1 MNISPKKC
9 LPEILRNDIPKL
21 GVSRPLIEQGEMVE
35 GKDSCSSAQI
45 VGTNLCI
52 WWTYVDCLHYILLE
66 VIESDKDISCCHC
79 MCSNGISEAEVV
91 CFK

>member
-9 LPEILRNDIPKL
+9 LLEILRNDIPKL

-52 WWTYVDCLHYILLE
+52 
-66 VIESDKDISCCHC
+66 
-79 MCSNGISEAEVV
+79 
-91 CFK
+91 